1 MIELSIPRR
10 TKSCNGLYRRDF
22 LRLGFCG
29 LTGLTTAGLNP
40 AGARTAGQSMKD
52 TSMKDT
58 SIIWLWLAG
67 GPSQIETFDPKMDA
81 PVEFRSTTGEVK
93 TTIPGITFG
102 GTFPK
107 LAARAHRIAVVRS
120 FAHTNSGHGGG
131 THWLNTGINFTGF
144 DNNQPQQA
152 PSLGSRIA
160 YRRGLNHPVTGMPS
174 YIKLGGRINADQP
187 VYLGQ
192 AYGPLDA
199 EKARRNF
206 QLRLS
211 IEQLT
216 ERRELLKAFDLMRR
230 DIDQSGIAEGMD
242 RFEQQALRF
251 LTSDAAKAFDLSL
264 ESPRLR
270 DKYGYGRSPYSSAQ
284 IGECLLLAR
293 RLCEAGASI
302 VTIGYGGWDH
312 HNVNGTPPVKE
323 GFEQCSP
330 PLDQALAAFIDDIYD
345 RGLEKKILL
354 VMTGEFGR
362 SPRIDTRF
370 PGGRDHWAPLT
381 PLLLIGGGL
390 KMGQVIG
397 RSTPRAEQPAST
409 PYSPADLYATI
420 FHVLG
425 INGEVEPPPNRPG
438 QRPIVENQHIGGRP
452 IPELI

>member
-1 MIELSIPRR
+1 MIEVSFPRR
-10 TKSCNGLYRRDF
+10 TPTCGGMPRRDF
-22 LRLGFCG
+22 LRLGVCG
-29 LTGLTTAGLNP
+29 LTGLTTAGLWESR
-40 AGARTAGQSMKD
+40 AKAAASLRKD
-52 TSMKDT
+52 TSV
-58 SIIWLWLAG
+58 IWLWLGG

-93 TTIPGITFG
+93 TSLSGVTFG

-107 LAARAHRIAVVRS
+107 LAARAHRLAVVRS
-120 FAHTNSGHGGG
+120 FAHSNSGHGGG
-131 THWLNTGINFTGF
+131 THWVNTGINFTGF
-144 DNNQPQQA
+144 DNNQPQAA

-160 YRRGLNHPVTGMPS
+160 YRRGLNHPLTGMPS
-174 YIKLGGRINADQP
+174 YVKLGGNIRADQP

-192 AYGPLDA
+192 AYAPFNPQGA
-199 EKARRNF
+199 ERNF
-206 QLRLS
+206 QFHLTT
-211 IEQLT
+211 EQLT
-216 ERRELLKAFDLMRR
+216 ERWHLLRTFDRMRR
-230 DIDQSGIAEGMD
+230 DIDLSGLAEGMD

-251 LTSDAAKAFDLSL
+251 LTNDAAKAFDLSR
-264 ESPRLR
+264 ESNRLR
-270 DKYGYGRSPYSSAQ
+270 EKYGTGKSPYSPARV
-284 IGECLLLAR
+284 GECLLLAR

-302 VTIGYGGWDH
+302 VNIGYGGWDH

-362 SPRIDTRF
+362 NPRIDTRF
-370 PGGRDHWAPLT
+370 AGGRDHWAPLT

-390 KMGQVIG
+390 KMGQVVG
-397 RSTPRAEQPAST
+397 RSTPRAEQPATT
-409 PYSPADLYATI
+409 PYSPADLFATI

-425 INGEVEPPPNRPG
+425 IDGEVEPPTLRQG
-438 QRPIVENQHIGGRP
+438 SRPIVEQQRLGGRP